1 MIAQMGAVSRHHMRP
16 GELAALRSLGV
27 PILVITGD
35 HDLLVPGV
43 NSHELAAAL
52 HAPCVVVE
60 DGGHGLVKHCLWNS
74 TVVCRSPLVMCVCVC
89 VCVCCGYCWLATS
102 LLTVE

>member
-16 GELAALRSLGV
+16 GELAALRSLGA
-27 PILVITGD
+27 PILVVTGD

-60 DGGHGLVKHCLWNS
+60 DGGHGLVMHCLSSSN
-74 TVVCRSPLVMCVCVC
+74 VVWWCLPLTTCDVCVS
-89 VCVCCGYCWLATS
+89 WL
-102 LLTVE
+102 LLACHISAHS